1 MKRTFRLI
9 ERVEIIC
16 KSSEVERVT
25 KRMRDYALKSQTPLI
40 DMGDAIE
47 MIYERIVEEN

>member
-1 MKRTFRLI
+1 MKRVFRLI

-16 KSSEVERVT
+16 KSSEVARVT
-25 KRMRDYALKSQTPLI
+25 KRMRDYTLKSQTPLL
-40 DMGDAIE
+40 DVGDAIE

>member
-1 MKRTFRLI
+1 MKRVFKVI

-16 KSSEVERVT
+16 KSSEVERVAR
-25 KRMRDYALKSQTPLI
+25 RMRDYTLRSQTPLI